1 MVYNCYLNKPNTINR
16 DDDDNSEGDGDGD
29 DEDDDV
35 DEEYDNIHFTGE
47 DLG

>member
-1 MVYNCYLNKPNTINR
+1 MAYNCYLNKPNTINR